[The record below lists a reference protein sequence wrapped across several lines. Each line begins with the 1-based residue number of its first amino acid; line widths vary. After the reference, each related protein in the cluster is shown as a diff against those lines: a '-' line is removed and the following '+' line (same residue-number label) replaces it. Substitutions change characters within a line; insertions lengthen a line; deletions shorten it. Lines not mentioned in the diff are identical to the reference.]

1 MTKSQLIEESIKKW
15 NKYANEHW
23 QSSDFSGI
31 HLLVQEDFGKEFLSD
46 ELSLIYDKAVEE
58 GLKNSAVLCGKLME
72 LPDKTFIGGCGEPVN
87 ILSAYAC
94 VDCSAPFHRK
104 CLLKHMKEDMPVQ
117 SLSKMTLEKAFQK
130 LDELSTLT
138 PKGEK

>member
-1 MTKSQLIEESIKKW
+1 MTKSQLIEESRNQYITFQSGDVKCDSQFNEPMVLLPIK
-15 NKYANEHW
+15 AFE
-23 QSSDFSGI
+23 SR
-31 HLLVQEDFGKEFLSD
+31 
-46 ELSLIYDKAVEE
+46 LSLIYDKAVEE

-138 PKGEK
+138 PKGEKN